1 MLAILGGNIGDSWCA
16 MARIAWFDARG
27 RKRFGTTDDLNYF
40 NSRLLAPVQRDV
52 LQNTWMHER
61 EEQHCWFCCCLCMWI
76 IVCLYVQY
84 SIVRY
89 MYLIFV
95 SFY

>member
-1 MLAILGGNIGDSWCA
+1 

-61 EEQHCWFCCCLCMWI
+61 
-76 IVCLYVQY
+76 
-84 SIVRY
+84 
-89 MYLIFV
+89 
-95 SFY
+95 